1 MIWVFIVLVAF
12 LLDRLSKI
20 WVMNTL
26 VGNPITVIEDFFY
39 LRHLENKGAAFS
51 IFHGKT
57 FFLVLLSLI
66 VSIVLI
72 YFMIKFKDKFLR
84 VSISVVLG
92 GAIGNLYDRLFNDG
106 SVIDFLEFH
115 FGSYVFPTFN
125 VADIFVVCGTILL
138 GVYILFFY
146 KEEENTAKTVTVNT
160 DVNNTKA
167 AVVIESTEPAPEDVE
182 SSEAKADA
190 ENVQPTTNEKDTDK

>member
-1 MIWVFIVLVAF
+1 MIWVFIVIVAF

-26 VGNPITVIEDFFY
+26 VGSPITVIQDFFY

-57 FFLVLLSLI
+57 FFLVLLSFI
-66 VSIVLI
+66 ISILLI
-72 YFMIKFKDKFLR
+72 YFMIKFKDRFLR

-92 GAIGNLYDRLFNDG
+92 GAIGNLYDRLFNG
-106 SVIDFLEFH
+106 GAVIDFLEFH

-138 GVYILFFY
+138 GIYILFFF
-146 KEEENTAKTVTVNT
+146 KEEEKKTA
-160 DVNNTKA
+160 
-167 AVVIESTEPAPEDVE
+167 TE
-182 SSEAKADA
+182 DA
-190 ENVQPTTNEKDTDK
+190 QTTFGEKDTDK